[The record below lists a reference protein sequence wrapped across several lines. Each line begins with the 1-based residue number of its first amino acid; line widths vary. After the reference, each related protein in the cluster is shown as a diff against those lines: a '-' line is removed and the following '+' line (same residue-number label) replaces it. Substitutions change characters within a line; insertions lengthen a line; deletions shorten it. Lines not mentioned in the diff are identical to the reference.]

1 MSSGFYSI
9 GVIKFNEIKLGGL
22 TLARHTESVCRLCRR
37 ENLKLF
43 LKGER
48 CYTEKCA
55 FDRRNYPPGQH
66 GQSRK
71 KFSDYGTQLREKQK
85 VKRMYGVLENQFR
98 NIFKEADRQKGITGE
113 TLLSL
118 LERRLDNT
126 IYRLGFTNSRNE
138 ARQLVRHNHFL
149 VNHSRV
155 NIPSYLVKPGDVI
168 ELREKSKKIVRI
180 LEALEGVARRGVPQW
195 LELDKE
201 QLKGSVKGLPAREE
215 ITIPIQEKLIVELY
229 SK

>member
-1 MSSGFYSI
+1 
-9 GVIKFNEIKLGGL
+9 
-22 TLARHTESVCRLCRR
+22 LARHTESLCRLCRR

-66 GQSRK
+66 GQDRK
-71 KFSDYGTQLREKQK
+71 KFSAYGAQLREKQK

-98 NIFKEADRQKGITGE
+98 NIFKEADRRKGITGE

-118 LERRLDNT
+118 LERRLDST
-126 IYRLGFTNSRNE
+126 IYRLGFANSRNE

-149 VNHSRV
+149 VNQSKV

-168 ELREKSKKIVRI
+168 ELREKSKKVVRI

-201 QLKGSVKGLPAREE
+201 QMKGSVKGLPTRED